1 MLDALPLAIN
11 KYDVSDKETEQIRN
25 VKFKARC
32 QVLSTVWQEYG
43 ILFYNNNLARIWY
56 IIL

>member
-32 QVLSTVWQEYG
+32 HVLLTVWQ
-43 ILFYNNNLARIWY
+43 
-56 IIL
+56 